1 MARRAIKTPSNHHI
15 KTSLLHVTRIH
26 YVIVFLYAAQTIA
39 YHASKLITPEL
50 LLKRWVAAAGLL
62 TITALTWLLAKH
74 RFTQSY
80 VYASAVWIIIAADLA
95 FAAFNIYTQ
104 RGYAS
109 KAVLLFIIP
118 IMVSAI
124 FVRKSAL
131 FATAFL
137 AVATYT
143 TTAIS
148 YFVLN
153 FNEGYMAELYGE
165 IVFYSAIFVV
175 TATILWS
182 ISHKQN

>member
-1 MARRAIKTPSNHHI
+1 MTRSVQHNESDHLKTGALRVAR
-15 KTSLLHVTRIH
+15 LHF
-26 YVIVFLYAAQTIA
+26 VIVLLFAAQTII

-50 LLKRWVAAAGLL
+50 LLKRWVAAALLL
-62 TITALTWLLAKH
+62 TATVLVWLLAKQ
-74 RFTQSY
+74 RFAKANMY
-80 VYASAVWIIIAADLA
+80 SAALWLIITADLA

-109 KAVLLFIIP
+109 KAVFLFVVP
-118 IMVSAI
+118 ILVSAL
-124 FVRKSAL
+124 FARRSAI

-137 AVATYT
+137 AIATYT

-165 IVFYSAIFVV
+165 VIFYSALFLAI
-175 TATILWS
+175 AALLWS
-182 ISHKQN
+182 TSHKQN